1 MVKNFRNQQK
11 IKDEQ
16 INFLLGDLE
25 KNLEQYRESLEN
37 KEKQLEEAKR
47 ILIAAKQGFDKVSQE
62 NRDLKTYI
70 EQIKSQFQQQDQRR
84 QLDFLKQQRSFYN
97 NPKPKKYKKVVL
109 EEESKNESDSEPEDD
124 TDLETEEIEEKP
136 QVKKPKRKNKSCSS
150 NVFEYIN
157 QNAKRHKR

>member
-25 KNLEQYRESLEN
+25 KNLEQYRESLEH

-62 NRDLKTYI
+62 NRDLKAYI
-70 EQIKSQFQQQDQRR
+70 EQIKSQFNQQNQRR
-84 QLDFLKQQRSFYN
+84 QLEFLKQQKSFFR
-97 NPKPKKYKKVVL
+97 PKKYKKVVV
-109 EEESKNESDSEPEDD
+109 EEESENER
-124 TDLETEEIEEKP
+124 
-136 QVKKPKRKNKSCSS
+136 RK
-150 NVFEYIN
+150 
-157 QNAKRHKR
+157 

>member
-25 KNLEQYRESLEN
+25 KNLEQYRESLEH
-37 KEKQLEEAKR
+37 KEKQLSEAKR
-47 ILIAAKQGFDKVSQE
+47 ILVAANQSFDRVAQE
-62 NRDLKTYI
+62 NRDLKAYI
-70 EQIKSQFQQQDQRR
+70 EKIKQQFQQQNQKQ
-84 QLDFLKQQRSFYN
+84 QLESLKQQKSFYSN
-97 NPKPKKYKKVVL
+97 NKPKKYKKVVF
-109 EEESKNESDSEPEDD
+109 EEESESENEPEFEEEQNS
-124 TDLETEEIEEKP
+124 ETEKIEEEP
-136 QVKKPKRKNKSCSS
+136 QTKKTKRKSSKSS